1 MSTLGMFSTPKINPR
16 ALIDDI
22 ATALFVQRPN
32 VDTPMYALL
41 GAISA
46 EESDLTQQKYS
57 WFVQGFS
64 VPSAALALAVPAV
77 PSMSVSDITTTEP
90 SIFIPSSIVV
100 NERTGEY
107 MRVVSLE
114 GNSLKVVRGH
124 GSIAPRAM
132 QPGDTL
138 TRVSLAVEEGSLR
151 VLPRSTSFA
160 EIDNITQTIRAS
172 WAVTGSAAAVRQR
185 FSDAKANTMEACAQD
200 YARDIETTLLFGER
214 SSTMSGGQKLTTM
227 DGLLSMIRK
236 HAPENMSSLGSQVS
250 LESLEAAFEP
260 MFKWRSD
267 DTYVNDRMVYTSMQG
282 IKMLTALGRASG
294 YVTLTPGQSSFGHK
308 FTELI
313 TAVGSIKLV
322 HHSMFDTYGVLKNS
336 LLLVDPGSMR
346 IRYLQGRKQ
355 IRTSVGENGLA
366 PESGMDAQA
375 GDLLS
380 ELTLAVHTPF
390 TNGLVTF
397 HPNWQIAKQEVVTM
411 SGSYYIELTSPDE
424 CLVKEGPAHML
435 DPNTSVTVIATG
447 AKPASVLTLVTP
459 SGNAA
464 ATASAAG
471 VATWTLNVGTAA
483 SYVAYLQVSADMTNT
498 VITKSGV
505 SFCIKQPCEQD
516 PLTIDPCTP

>member
-1 MSTLGMFSTPKINPR
+1 MSTVGMLNTPRIDPR
-16 ALIDDI
+16 MMVEDI
-22 ATALFVQRPN
+22 ATALFVQKPN
-32 VDTPMYALL
+32 ADTPLFALV

-46 EESDLTQQKYS
+46 EEANLTQQKHS

-64 VPSAALALAVPAV
+64 VPSASLSLAVPAV
-77 PSMSVSDITTTEP
+77 PSMTVSDLTTTTP
-90 SIFIPSSIVV
+90 SIFIPSSIIA

-114 GNSLKVVRGH
+114 GNSIKVVRGH
-124 GSIAPRAM
+124 GAVAPRAM
-132 QPGDTL
+132 QAGDTL

-151 VLPRSTSFA
+151 VMPRSTSFA
-160 EIDNITQTIRAS
+160 EIENWTQTIRAA
-172 WAVTGSAAAVRQR
+172 WAVTGSAAAVNQR
-185 FSDAKANTMEACAQD
+185 FANAKANTMEACAQD

-214 SSTMSGGQKLTTM
+214 SSTMSNGQPLRTM

-236 HAPENMSSLGSQVS
+236 HAPQNMSALGRQIS
-250 LESLEAAFEP
+250 LESLEAALEP
-260 MFKWRSD
+260 MFAWRSD

-282 IKMLTALGRASG
+282 IKLLTALGRASG

-322 HHSMFDTYGVLKNS
+322 HHAMFDTYGMLKNS
-336 LLLVDPGSMR
+336 MLLADPGSMR
-346 IRYLQGRKQ
+346 LRYLQGRKQ

-390 TNGLVTF
+390 TNGLITF
-397 HPNWQIAKQEVVTM
+397 HPDWAIAKQEVITM
-411 SGSYYIELTSPDE
+411 SGSFYIELSSPDE
-424 CLVKEGPAHML
+424 CLVGEGPAHQL

-447 AKPASVLTLVTP
+447 AKPSSVLNLVTP
-459 SGNAA
+459 LGIVP
-464 ATASAAG
+464 ATANAG
-471 VATWTLNVGTAA
+471 GIATWSLNVGTAQ
-483 SYVAYLQVSADMTNT
+483 SYVAYLQVTADMTNT